1 MKHIANFWGRTT
13 ITGRNKVN
21 AMKTKKTPLARNK
34 AKYTSAFPEGRLL
47 VADWKLPGI
56 SLTPLE
62 TLTIIRRKL
71 LNNLRT

>member
-1 MKHIANFWGRTT
+1 MK
-13 ITGRNKVN
+13 
-21 AMKTKKTPLARNK
+21 MKKTPLARSK

-62 TLTIIRRKL
+62 TTLKVPVTVLLADLTADSRSKAIPEL
-71 LNNLRT
+71 EVSCDVDEA